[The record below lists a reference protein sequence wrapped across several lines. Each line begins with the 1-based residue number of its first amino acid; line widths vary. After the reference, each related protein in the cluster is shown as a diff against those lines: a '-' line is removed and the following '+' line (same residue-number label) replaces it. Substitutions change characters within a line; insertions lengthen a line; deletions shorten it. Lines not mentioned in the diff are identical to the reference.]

1 MRQLAETQNQLR
13 AFQVKIASLFPL
25 LEKTPIATY
34 TAKPIQSV
42 LNPLEQTRF
51 QKLILQRETVQIQ
64 QLQQKLLAPQT
75 VTPTTTPTTKTIK
88 EAPIVQKQEETEKT
102 TNQTPA
108 NLAKIQLFIFIIFLN
123 I

>member
-13 AFQVKIASLFPL
+13 AFQVKIASIYPL

-51 QKLILQRETVQIQ
+51 QKLILQRVQIQ
-64 QLQQKLLAPQT
+64 YNRPELT
-75 VTPTTTPTTKTIK
+75 TSTISSTPTTTPTTKTIK